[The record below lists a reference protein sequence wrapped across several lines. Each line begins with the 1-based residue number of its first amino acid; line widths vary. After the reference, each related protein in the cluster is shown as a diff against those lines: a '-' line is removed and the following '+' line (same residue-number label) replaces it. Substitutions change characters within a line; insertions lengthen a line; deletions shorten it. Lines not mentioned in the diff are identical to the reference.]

1 MLLSKVMGE
10 EVANECGVS
19 ARNTIRVRVA
29 TSPEDLD
36 DESIDQEVEFVHQV
50 RWCRVYIY
58 ILIAGW
64 FWNTYSYSLVI
75 YTGIGKRRR

>member
-1 MLLSKVMGE
+1 MRE

-19 ARNTIRVRVA
+19 ARNAIRVRVA

-50 RWCRVYIY
+50 RWCRVYMY
-58 ILIAGW
+58 I
-64 FWNTYSYSLVI
+64 YSYGRMALEQRLLPSLVV
-75 YTGIGKRRR
+75 YTGIGKRKI